1 MNLSPLQAISP
12 VDGRYRKTTSKLAD
26 YFSESALIK
35 YRIFVEIEYFIALC
49 DAKISGLETFDSNLY
64 PQLRSIYQNFN
75 DNDAQQVK
83 DTESITNHDVKAVE
97 YFIKTKLHQTNKH
110 Y

>member
-12 VDGRYRKTTSKLAD
+12 VDGRYRKTTAKLAD

-49 DAKISGLETFDSNLY
+49 EAKIPGLANFYKKLY
-64 PQLRSIYQNFN
+64 LNIRNI
-75 DNDAQQVK
+75 
-83 DTESITNHDVKAVE
+83 
-97 YFIKTKLHQTNKH
+97 
-110 Y
+110 

>member
-12 VDGRYRKTTSKLAD
+12 VDGRYRKTTAQLAN

-49 DAKISGLETFDSNLY
+49 EAKIPGLEEFDANLY
-64 PQLRSIYQNFN
+64 PN
-75 DNDAQQVK
+75 
-83 DTESITNHDVKAVE
+83 
-97 YFIKTKLHQTNKH
+97 
-110 Y
+110 